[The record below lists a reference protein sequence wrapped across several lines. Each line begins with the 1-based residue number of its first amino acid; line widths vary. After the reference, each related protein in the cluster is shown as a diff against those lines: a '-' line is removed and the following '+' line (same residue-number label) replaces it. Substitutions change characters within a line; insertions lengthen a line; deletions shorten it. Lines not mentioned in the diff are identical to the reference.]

1 MSAFPLL
8 GRRPGGWL
16 ANGFF
21 LGTLLVD
28 IIADSLKRHYPYA
41 TDEISTVP
49 EIRFAIKLCNMAL
62 EMVPHLSGSC
72 RFQIINQPRYIQCR
86 VNTDKKMDMILF
98 TTEFFQSAISV
109 LGVSISLYNG
119 HESQFAL
126 VLLIA
131 LNGIGGRL

>member
-1 MSAFPLL
+1 M
-8 GRRPGGWL
+8 GL

-21 LGTLLVD
+21 LGTLLLD

-49 EIRFAIKLCNMAL
+49 EIRFPIKLCNMAL

-98 TTEFFQSAISV
+98 TTEFFQSAIPAFQNTLERSFKKAQDLRTDYFTAV
-109 LGVSISLYNG
+109 FGEKNYM
-119 HESQFAL
+119 
-126 VLLIA
+126 
-131 LNGIGGRL
+131 